1 MLIAI
6 VVFGPFI
13 GAAAAAAIGK
23 WNEKA
28 GEYAA
33 LFLTAAVLGLTLV
46 LARSAGSGTL
56 YPSEQNAI
64 GQSLVIPGILSG
76 SGLTLCVTGFRAVYA
91 VITAIMWVGTT
102 MFSPEYFAHEKE
114 NLGRY
119 KFFVLFTLG
128 AVEGVM
134 LSADLM
140 TAFVFFEVLSFTSFT
155 WVIHEETPAAIRAG
169 YTYLFVAVIG
179 GLLLFMGLVL
189 LEHTAGTLSFAEL
202 STALRGEGASADS
215 LAQPQVLAAGVL
227 ILLGF
232 GAKAGM
238 FPLHIWLPKA
248 HPAAPSPASA
258 LLSGILTKVGVY
270 GILMTALYV
279 LAGDYRFGLIVLAAG
294 LITMLLGA
302 VLALFSVNLKR
313 TLACSSMSQI
323 GFILTGIAVT
333 VLMGAVGEEEA
344 VMTALTGTVQ
354 HMINHSLLKLTLFM
368 CAGVVVMNLHKLTLD
383 DIRGWGRNKLPLK
396 TAFAL
401 GGLGISGVPLFNG
414 YISKTLLHEGIVE
427 AIHVMKEVQHSGL
440 STIDAVTAGNI
451 ANLLQAGEW
460 IFLFSGGLTFAY
472 MLKLFI
478 CVFVEKNRCE
488 EVQERFDSSR
498 RCMNPASTAAIVGSS
513 LFMVILGMPP
523 VTIMEFAAFTPENLK
538 GSAISLAI
546 GAAVY
551 LGVVRR
557 LLYKEDSYINR
568 WPERL
573 DLEEGLYRPALT
585 KWIPGVLIAAAS
597 VFGENKVLTP
607 VCRYCLEGVEK
618 IAAVFGEDKILEPVC
633 RFGLKLLERVS
644 YLVSISTDCLILS
657 LRNSVLHERKV
668 RRAGVGRM
676 SRMRMLREG
685 TAEAVRPIIR
695 NFTFALLMT
704 CLGILVILGVLLIAI
719 VQITP

>member
-1 MLIAI
+1 MLIAM

-23 WNEKA
+23 RNEKA

-33 LFLTAAVLGLTLV
+33 LFVTAVVLGLTLV
-46 LARSAGSGTL
+46 LAGAAGL
-56 YPSEQNAI
+56 
-64 GQSLVIPGILSG
+64 SLIIPGILSG
-76 SGLTLCVTGFRAVYA
+76 SGLTFCVTGFRAVYA

-102 MFSPEYFAHEKE
+102 LFSPEYFAHEKE

-140 TAFVFFEVLSFTSFT
+140 TAFVFFEVLSLTSFT
-155 WVIHEETPAAIRAG
+155 WVIHEETWAAIRAG

-189 LEHTAGTLSFAEL
+189 LEHAAGTLSFAEL
-202 STALRGEGASADS
+202 STALQGKGASADS
-215 LAQPQVLAAGVL
+215 LAQPQVLAAGIL

-302 VLALFSVNLKR
+302 VLALFSINLKR

-344 VMTALTGTVQ
+344 VMTALSGTVQ

-368 CAGVVVMNLHKLTLD
+368 CAGVVVMNLHTLTLD
-383 DIRGWGRNKLPLK
+383 EIRGWGRNKTALK
-396 TAFAL
+396 IAFAL

-427 AIHVMKEVQHSGL
+427 AIHVMREAQESSLV
-440 STIDAVTAGNI
+440 TISATTAGNI
-451 ANLLQAGEW
+451 ANLLQVGEW

-472 MLKLFI
+472 MCKLFFCI
-478 CVFVEKNRCE
+478 FVEKNRDAD
-488 EVQERFDSSR
+488 VQEKFDSSG
-498 RCMNPASTAAIVGSS
+498 RCMNGVSTAAILGSS
-513 LFMVILGMPP
+513 LFMVILGAPP
-523 VTIMEFAAFTPENLK
+523 VTKRLLYFATGSGHILEFAAFTPENMK

-551 LGVVRR
+551 LLVVKRV
-557 LLYKEDSYINR
+557 LYREDSYVNL

-585 KWIPGVLIAAAS
+585 KWIPGVLIAVAS
-597 VFGENKVLTP
+597 VFGENKVLAP
-607 VCRYCLEGVEK
+607 VCRRGLAAAQSA
-618 IAAVFGEDKILEPVC
+618 AAVFGEDKVLTPVC
-633 RFGLKLLERVS
+633 VYGLKLFQSVC
-644 YLVSISTDCLILS
+644 YAVSISTDSLILT
-657 LRNSVLHERKV
+657 LRHSVFREKKV

-685 TAEAVRPIIR
+685 TAEAVRPILR

-719 VQITP
+719 VKINP

>member
-1 MLIAI
+1 MLIATI
-6 VVFGPFI
+6 VFGPFA
-13 GAAAAAAIGK
+13 GAAAAAVIGK
-23 WNEKA
+23 KNEKA

-33 LFLTAAVLGLTLV
+33 LFLTLCVLGLSLALV
-46 LARSAGSGTL
+46 PLAGAATL
-56 YPSEQNAI
+56 YPSGECAI
-64 GQSLVIPGILSG
+64 GAFFAIPGIMSG
-76 SGLTLCVTGFRAVYA
+76 SGLTFCVTGFRAVYA

-155 WVIHEETPAAIRAG
+155 WVIHEQTRDAIRAG

-179 GLLLFMGLVL
+179 GLMLFMGLVL
-189 LEHTAGTLSFAEL
+189 LDRTVGTLSFAGL
-202 STALRGEGASADS
+202 SEALKGAGSSADS
-215 LAQPQVLAAGVL
+215 LAQPKVLAAGVL

-238 FPLHIWLPKA
+238 FPLHVWLPKA

-279 LAGDYRFGLIVLAAG
+279 LAGDFRFGLIVLAAG
-294 LITMLLGA
+294 MITMLLGA

-313 TLACSSMSQI
+313 TL
-323 GFILTGIAVT
+323 
-333 VLMGAVGEEEA
+333 
-344 VMTALTGTVQ
+344 VQ

-368 CAGVVVMNLHKLTLD
+368 CAGVVVMNLHSLTLD
-383 DIRGWGRNKLPLK
+383 DIRGWGRNKTPLK
-396 TAFAL
+396 IAFAL

-427 AIHVMKEVQHSGL
+427 AIHVMAEAREFGL
-440 STIDAVTAGNI
+440 STIDAAAAGNI
-451 ANLLQAGEW
+451 TDILRAGEW
-460 IFLFSGGLTFAY
+460 VFLFSGGLTFAY

-478 CVFVEKNRCE
+478 CIFVEKNRDE
-488 EVQERFDSSR
+488 ERQERYDSSAK
-498 RCMNPASTAAIVGSS
+498 CMNPVSAAAILGSS

-523 VTIMEFAAFTPENLK
+523 VTKRLIAFALGEDEILEFAAFTLENLK
-538 GSAISLAI
+538 GGAISLAI
-546 GAAVY
+546 GALVY
-551 LGVVRR
+551 LFVVRR
-557 LLYKEDSYINR
+557 LLFREGSYVNL
-568 WPERL
+568 WPEKL

-585 KWIPGVLIAAAS
+585 KWIPGILLAAAS
-597 VFGENKVLTP
+597 VFGENKVLGP
-607 VCRYCLEGVEK
+607 VCGFCLDMVQKTAYCFSVSTDYL
-618 IAAVFGEDKILEPVC
+618 ILEM
-633 RFGLKLLERVS
+633 
-644 YLVSISTDCLILS
+644 
-657 LRNSVLHERKV
+657 RNSVLREKKV
-668 RRAGVGRM
+668 RKAGMGQV
-676 SRMRMLREG
+676 SRFRMLREG
-685 TAEAVRPIIR
+685 TAAAVNPILR

-704 CLGILVILGVLLIAI
+704 CLGILMILGVLLIAI
-719 VQITP
+719 VHITP